1 MTRSSRDQTICR
13 KKSTDDHRESFW
25 LAFGRGVL
33 RRTYIHAHPRL
44 FVAIATGVML
54 YWLVAGWRGPISGFL
69 VAFDG
74 GALTFLTAVWFM
86 MAQATEDDVRRRAE
100 IEDEGKYT
108 VLGFGA
114 AAAAAV
120 LLAIVFELNAT
131 KTVQSPAPH
140 IALAAA
146 TILLSWFFMNTIFAL
161 HYAHGYYGD
170 ADPSDEY
177 KPIGGLDFPGQLQ
190 PDYWDFMYF
199 AFCIGMTFQV
209 SDVEIESPHLRRI
222 VLAHSVMSFFFN
234 VAVLALTVNIVAQLI

>member
-1 MTRSSRDQTICR
+1 MTRSSRDQAIFR
-13 KKSTDDHRESFW
+13 KNSAADHREAFW
-25 LAFGRGVL
+25 LAFGRGIL

-44 FVAIATGVML
+44 FAASATGIVL
-54 YWLVAGWRGPISGFL
+54 YWLLAGWSGPISGL
-69 VAFDG
+69 LIGFDG

-86 MAQATEDDVRRRAE
+86 MAQATEAGMRRRAE
-100 IEDEGKYT
+100 IEDDGKYT

-114 AAAAAV
+114 AAAVAV

-131 KTVQSPAPH
+131 KNVPSPAAH

-146 TILLSWFFMNTIFAL
+146 TILLAWFFMNTIFAL

-177 KPIGGLDFPGQLQ
+177 QPIGGLNFPGQHQ

-209 SDVEIESPHLRRI
+209 SDVEIESRNLRRI
-222 VLAHSVMSFFFN
+222 VLAHSVMSFYFN

>member
-1 MTRSSRDQTICR
+1 MRSLRDRAIYR
-13 KKSTDDHRESFW
+13 KKSGLAHPEPFW
-25 LAFGRGVL
+25 LIFGRGVL
-33 RRTYIHAHPRL
+33 RRTHIRAHPRL
-44 FVAIATGVML
+44 FMASATGILL
-54 YWLVAGWRGPISGFL
+54 YWLLAGWSGPISGFL
-69 VAFDG
+69 IAFDG

-100 IEDEGKYT
+100 LEDEGKYT
-108 VLGFGA
+108 VLSFGA
-114 AAAAAV
+114 VAAASV
-120 LLAIVFELNAT
+120 LLAIMFELNAT
-131 KTVQSPAPH
+131 KAVQSPAPH
-140 IALAAA
+140 ISLAAA

-177 KPIGGLDFPGQLQ
+177 KPIGGLNFPGQQQ

-209 SDVEIESPHLRRI
+209 SDVEIESRDLRRI